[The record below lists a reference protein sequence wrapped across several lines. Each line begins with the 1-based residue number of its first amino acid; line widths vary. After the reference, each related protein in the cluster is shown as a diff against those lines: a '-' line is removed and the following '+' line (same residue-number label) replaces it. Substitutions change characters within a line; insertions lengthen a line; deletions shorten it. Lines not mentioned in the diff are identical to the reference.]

1 MTFPNFGPR
10 PAPPPG
16 SGAGHPV
23 HPKGRPRFFAI
34 FKGDFWLIIL
44 RFFGILTLARF
55 NQPLIRE
62 GRVRACSVRVRCS
75 SDRLW
80 PVHSLGSSHNRGS
93 LTWSY
98 DLSWLYVYQHL
109 SYIKP
114 YYYYTIQLVVEEG

>member
-23 HPKGRPRFFAI
+23 HPKGRPRFLAI

-62 GRVRACSVRVRCS
+62 GRVRACICACGYRFFPC
-75 SDRLW
+75 L
-80 PVHSLGSSHNRGS
+80 PATHIHLSHNRGS

-109 SYIKP
+109 SYI
-114 YYYYTIQLVVEEG
+114 